1 MLCFFPQVDPPS
13 YTHERASD
21 QHTTPAEAPH
31 TASERAHSAS
41 TCRPLSTS
49 ARNTSADDRKMHVE
63 VSVALNFIVSYLY
76 NKLPRRRVDMFAEEL
91 EQGLKRKF
99 DGHWYP
105 DKPFRGSG
113 FRCLRV
119 SGEKMDPTVAAAVQM
134 SGLDMTE
141 VVAILPADLTLWI
154 DPGEV
159 SYRIGERGYVK
170 VLYSYR
176 RDPDETDAVV
186 DAEIQNVGCTGSGIN
201 GCSGAGEGFNPE
213 AQSFQPIDTLSSS
226 LTSLRLSPSSSS
238 PGARPVGT
246 WRSPSP
252 AAGSLPAPGSP
263 AGFLGSRPAQMTTF
277 TAATFAQTKF
287 GSTKLKSQAKRPSRL
302 SPTEFNG
309 FPKQQRAASA
319 AALQPWAA
327 TLQPRPHS
335 LSPQDPR
342 VDMFE
347 RQHRLLLQ
355 QQQQQHQQLQNAGLL
370 SPLGGSLSDLYSHPA
385 ALNMGELLSTGNALS
400 PLGVPCVPSPD
411 ANQKT
416 LLDAVNWGNVPP
428 YINLQHL
435 LVAN

>member
-1 MLCFFPQVDPPS
+1 M
-13 YTHERASD
+13 
-21 QHTTPAEAPH
+21 
-31 TASERAHSAS
+31 
-41 TCRPLSTS
+41 
-49 ARNTSADDRKMHVE
+49 
-63 VSVALNFIVSYLY
+63 ALNFIVSYLY

-119 SGEKMDPTVAAAVQM
+119 SGEKMDPVVAAAVQM
-134 SGLDMTE
+134 SGLDMSE

-176 RDPDETDAVV
+176 RDPDEADAVV
-186 DAEIQNVGCTGSGIN
+186 DAEVQSVGCPP
-201 GCSGAGEGFNPE
+201 EGFNPE

-226 LTSLRLSPSSSS
+226 LNSLRLSPAASS
-238 PGARPVGT
+238 PGARAAGAGA

-252 AAGSLPAPGSP
+252 AAGTLAAPGSP
-263 AGFLGSRPAQMTTF
+263 AGFIGNRPAQMTTF
-277 TAATFAQTKF
+277 TAAMFAQTKF

-319 AALQPWAA
+319 AALQPW
-327 TLQPRPHS
+327 TVSLQPRPHS

-355 QQQQQHQQLQNAGLL
+355 QQQQQQQQLQNAGLL
-370 SPLGGSLSDLYSHPA
+370 SPLGGSLSDLYTHPVA
-385 ALNMGELLSTGNALS
+385 SINMGELLSSGNALS
-400 PLGVPCVPSPD
+400 PLGIPCVPSPD

-416 LLDAVNWGNVPP
+416 LLDAVNWGTVPP

>member
-1 MLCFFPQVDPPS
+1 MLFVARSLTRLLTPARARQHQ
-13 YTHERASD
+13 HERTAA
-21 QHTTPAEAPH
+21 PAQ
-31 TASERAHSAS
+31 RAHSAS
-41 TCRPLSTS
+41 TCCHLST
-49 ARNTSADDRKMHVE
+49 TMMHVE
-63 VSVALNFIVSYLY
+63 VSVALNYIVSYLY

-119 SGEKMDPTVAAAVQM
+119 SGEKMDPVVAAAVRL

-141 VVAILPADLTLWI
+141 VVAIVPTDLTLWI

-159 SYRIGERGYVK
+159 SSRIGERGYVT

-176 RDPDETDAVV
+176 RDPDEADAVA
-186 DAEIQNVGCTGSGIN
+186 DAEIQNASGGCADGFSVELET
-201 GCSGAGEGFNPE
+201 EG
-213 AQSFQPIDTLSSS
+213 FQPIDVLSPP
-226 LTSLRLSPSSSS
+226 LTNLRLSPSLSSS
-238 PGARPVGT
+238 PGGGGLTTGGGV

-252 AAGSLPAPGSP
+252 APTGTLAAPVSP
-263 AGFLGSRPAQMTTF
+263 AGFVGNRPAAQMTTF

-309 FPKQQRAASA
+309 FPKQQQQQQQRAASTS
-319 AALQPWAA
+319 ALQPWAA
-327 TLQPRPHS
+327 NIQPRSHS

-342 VDMFE
+342 VDIFE

-355 QQQQQHQQLQNAGLL
+355 QQQQQLQNAALL
-370 SPLGGSLSDLYSHPA
+370 SPLGGSLNDLYTHPA
-385 ALNMGELLSTGNALS
+385 TAAINMGELLSSGGALS
-400 PLGVPCVPSPD
+400 PLGIPCVPSPD

-416 LLDAVNWGNVPP
+416 ILDSVNWGNVSP